1 MSVGVVER
9 RVLAPMRDRT
19 FFSLGELNAAIAE
32 GVAALRAE
40 PFQKREGS
48 RDSVFE
54 EVERPLLQPLP
65 EARYEMVERR
75 GATVAFNYHVSFD
88 GRCYSVPFSLVRRRV
103 EVSATRDLVWVSCDG
118 ERVASHPRSR
128 GPRGAYVTDPAHM
141 PEAHRDFVA
150 WNGDRFRR
158 WAAEVG
164 PDTEHVVDGILRSRK
179 VEQQSYRSCRALM
192 SIAERRGGALL
203 EEACAKALVYSPR
216 PSYKT
221 VKEIA
226 SALAEST
233 PADGSAHAFV
243 RGAGYYG
250 SLEGGE

>member
-9 RVLAPMRDRT
+9 RVLAPLRDRT

-32 GVAALRAE
+32 GVAALCAE

-65 EARYEMVERR
+65 AARYEMAERR

-88 GRCYSVPFSLVRRRV
+88 GRYYSVPFSLVRRRV
-103 EVSATRDLVWVSCDG
+103 EVSATRNL
-118 ERVASHPRSR
+118 
-128 GPRGAYVTDPAHM
+128 AH
-141 PEAHRDFVA
+141 H
-150 WNGDRFRR
+150 
-158 WAAEVG
+158 
-164 PDTEHVVDGILRSRK
+164 
-179 VEQQSYRSCRALM
+179 M

-233 PADGSAHAFV
+233 PADGSV
-243 RGAGYYG
+243 
-250 SLEGGE
+250 